1 MVDGNRRPRHEP
13 RRVISSHPKAGWGGA
28 FHCMMVSLSASSPML
43 AAGLVLGLA
52 IASLVP
58 IGEALAAAPEA
69 EPTEGGDAIPESE
82 PPIEP
87 VADPDAPTEPDV
99 PVDPD
104 APTDPDAAI
113 ITEDPGE
120 GEAPAD
126 ASADPDPP
134 PDDASPG
141 APSGRFE
148 TDDTPVDEAQREE
161 DRRAGR
167 RLRARERD
175 EGNWQ
180 VFAPYPE
187 LGPIR
192 YRDPE
197 GRRTLWMGI
206 DAAGT
211 YLPSTLGLADRA
223 VWAVRPAGAWAFS
236 LTPWLAL
243 GGRHEV
249 AWYDADVNRLRVH
262 AHQVE
267 LSSRPLA
274 ASRSSDALDDRL
286 AIGVTTHAIRQSDVG
301 TADVAGFQDT
311 ILHVGYGL
319 DHLLGTRWRL
329 GWQVQGRHAWVPD
342 GTQRQVRVATR
353 LAFHPR
359 PAHRISLD
367 AAGYYVNRN
376 HHASSGPSGAHA
388 LARHSVLGQ
397 VGLGYSWVGRAGVGP
412 WTHVRATSS
421 FLSGE
426 APIYELREEA
436 LEAGYGEVL
445 VGMLARW
452 P

>member
-1 MVDGNRRPRHEP
+1 MAAVATT
-13 RRVISSHPKAGWGGA
+13 RVRGL
-28 FHCMMVSLSASSPML
+28 VR
-43 AAGLVLGLA
+43 AGLVLGVA
-52 IASLVP
+52 IASSLGSIAVAS
-58 IGEALAAAPEA
+58 GAEPEA
-69 EPTEGGDAIPESE
+69 EPVAGDEGMPEGEPSE
-82 PPIEP
+82 PGDGTGTEP
-87 VADPDAPTEPDV
+87 APAEPDAPEPDAAPAEPDV
-99 PVDPD
+99 PAEPEAVPAPD
-104 APTDPDAAI
+104 
-113 ITEDPGE
+113 
-120 GEAPAD
+120 
-126 ASADPDPP
+126 

-141 APSGRFE
+141 VPSGRYE

-180 VFAPYPE
+180 LFAPYPE

-197 GRRTLWMGI
+197 GRRTLWLGV

-211 YLPSTLGLADRA
+211 YLPSSLGLADRA
-223 VWAVRPAGAWAFS
+223 VWAVRPAGAWAFA

-249 AWYDADVNRLRVH
+249 AWYDADVARIRVH
-262 AHQVE
+262 GHQVE

-274 ASRSSDALDDRL
+274 ASRSTDALDDRL
-286 AIGVTTHAIRQSDVG
+286 AIGVTTHAIRWSDAG
-301 TADVAGFQDT
+301 TADVAGLHDT
-311 ILHVGYGL
+311 ILHASYGL

-329 GWQVQGRHAWVPD
+329 GWQVQGRHAWLPD
-342 GTQRQVRVATR
+342 GTQRQARVSTR

-359 PAHRISLD
+359 PAHRLSLD

-376 HHASSGPSGAHA
+376 QPVSSAHP
-388 LARHSVLGQ
+388 RHSVLGQ

-426 APIYELREEA
+426 APVYELRDESLA
-436 LEAGYGEVL
+436 AAYGEVL

-452 P
+452 M

>member
-1 MVDGNRRPRHEP
+1 MAAVATTHARGLA
-13 RRVISSHPKAGWGGA
+13 RVGLVVGLA
-28 FHCMMVSLSASSPML
+28 VASS
-43 AAGLVLGLA
+43 LG
-52 IASLVP
+52 P
-58 IGEALAAAPEA
+58 RGEAIGA
-69 EPTEGGDAIPESE
+69 EPEPIDGGEATMEGE
-82 PPIEP
+82 PPAEPGDGSVDEP
-87 VADPDAPTEPDV
+87 VVDPDE
-99 PVDPD
+99 PVDPS
-104 APTDPDAAI
+104 APADPDAAI
-113 ITEDPGE
+113 TAGDPGE
-120 GEAPAD
+120 TDVPAGAPAD
-126 ASADPDPP
+126 PAATD
-134 PDDASPG
+134 DDASAG

-148 TDDTPVDEAQREE
+148 TDDLPVDEAQREE

-175 EGNWQ
+175 EGHWQ

-197 GRRTLWMGI
+197 GRRTLWMGV

-211 YLPSTLGLADRA
+211 YLPSSLGLADHA
-223 VWAVRPAGAWAFS
+223 VWSMRPAGAWAFS

-249 AWYDADVNRLRVH
+249 AWYDADASRIRVH
-262 AHQVE
+262 GHQVE

-274 ASRSSDALDDRL
+274 ASRSTDALDDRL
-286 AIGVTTHAIRQSDVG
+286 AVGVTTHAIRWSSAG
-301 TADVAGFQDT
+301 TADVAGQSDT

-342 GTQRQVRVATR
+342 GTQRQVRVSTR
-353 LAFHPR
+353 VAFHPR

-376 HHASSGPSGAHA
+376 HPSGAHA
-388 LARHSVLGQ
+388 LARHAVLGQ

-421 FLSGE
+421 FLAGE
-426 APIYELREEA
+426 APVYELREEA

>member
-1 MVDGNRRPRHEP
+1 MAAVAIA
-13 RRVISSHPKAGWGGA
+13 RVRGLARVELA
-28 FHCMMVSLSASSPML
+28 LALALASSLGASGEATAGEPEVEAEPL
-43 AAGLVLGLA
+43 AAGDPTA
-52 IASLVP
+52 
-58 IGEALAAAPEA
+58 GEPGAGEG
-69 EPTEGGDAIPESE
+69 TETA
-82 PPIEP
+82 P
-87 VADPDAPTEPDV
+87 VADPDVPAAEPEASADPEAPVADPEASADPAV
-99 PVDPD
+99 PV
-104 APTDPDAAI
+104 
-113 ITEDPGE
+113 EDPGE
-120 GEAPAD
+120 AAE
-126 ASADPDPP
+126 
-134 PDDASPG
+134 PDDAGSGG
-141 APSGRFE
+141 APSGRYE

-175 EGNWQ
+175 EGHWQ

-197 GRRTLWMGI
+197 GRRTLWLGV

-211 YLPSTLGLADRA
+211 YLPSSLGLADRA
-223 VWAVRPAGAWAFS
+223 VWAVRPAGAWAFA

-249 AWYDADVNRLRVH
+249 AWYDADVARIRVH
-262 AHQVE
+262 GHQVE

-274 ASRSSDALDDRL
+274 ASRSTDALDDRL
-286 AIGVTTHAIRQSDVG
+286 AIGVTTHAIRWSDAG
-301 TADVAGFQDT
+301 AADVAGLQDT
-311 ILHVGYGL
+311 ILHGSYGL

-342 GTQRQVRVATR
+342 GTQRQARVSTR
-353 LAFHPR
+353 VAFHPR
-359 PAHRISLD
+359 PAHRLSID

-376 HHASSGPSGAHA
+376 HAASSGPAGAPA
-388 LARHSVLGQ
+388 LARHAVLGQ
-397 VGLGYSWVGRAGVGP
+397 VGLGYAWVGQAGVGP

-426 APIYELREEA
+426 APVYEWREEA
-436 LEAGYGEVL
+436 LAAGYGEVL